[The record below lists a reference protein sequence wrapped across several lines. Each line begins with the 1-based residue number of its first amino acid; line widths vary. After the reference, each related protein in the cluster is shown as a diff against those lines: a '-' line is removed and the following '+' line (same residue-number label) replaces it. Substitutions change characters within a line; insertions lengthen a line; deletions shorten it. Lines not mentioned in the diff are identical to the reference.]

1 MEICFILID
10 DHIVVTRQIA
20 NQIHPHFIRGERA
33 TSIADWQLSHW
44 KQFKVYLLGS
54 LGVTNVKNLNF
65 TYCLVSKYCI
75 QEPLLRQCFANIK
88 MKRFSDLNL
97 SSKVKELTQYKFCPL
112 QFKLVID
119 EQDHDFLAF
128 FKNVSE
134 KKVTTTKRTSTRK
147 KTSITKPK
155 AKQPVSKKQLI
166 KVKPV
171 YDLSSLNEIKL
182 AAQSSLMQGV
192 VTAKRGSGFVV
203 MIYGFEL
210 FVSYMSLNKLTSAQ
224 NKKSTDYIPV
234 IDTKLTIEINDR
246 ELLIQL
252 PNKKAQA
259 KENA

>member
-1 MEICFILID
+1 MEICFFLID

-20 NQIHPHFIRGERA
+20 NQIHPHFIRGEKA

-44 KQFKVYLLGS
+44 QQFKVYLLGS
-54 LGVTNVKNLNF
+54 LGVTNVKNMNF
-65 TYCLVSKYCI
+65 TYCLVSNFCV
-75 QEPLLRQCFANIK
+75 QEPLLLQNFANIK
-88 MKRFSDLNL
+88 IKRFSDLNL
-97 SSKVKELTQYKFCPL
+97 SSKVKELTQYQFCPL
-112 QFKLVID
+112 RFKLTID

-128 FKNVSE
+128 INNISE
-134 KKVTTTKRTSTRK
+134 EKVTSKKKTSTRK
-147 KTSITKPK
+147 KSSGPKPE
-155 AKQPVSKKQLI
+155 ASQPVSKKQLI

-182 AAQSSLMQGV
+182 AAQSSLMQGI

-210 FVSYMSLNKLTSAQ
+210 FVSHMSLNKLTSAQ
-224 NKKSTDYIPV
+224 NTKSTDYIPA